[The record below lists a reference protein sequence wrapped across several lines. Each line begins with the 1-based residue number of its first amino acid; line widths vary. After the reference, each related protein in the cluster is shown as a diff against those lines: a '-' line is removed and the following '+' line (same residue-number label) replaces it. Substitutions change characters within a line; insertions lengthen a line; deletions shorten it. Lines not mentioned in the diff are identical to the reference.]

1 MIVVVELS
9 SSSFLRLTLSS
20 LLLSSVAAMV
30 AVVGIIA
37 VRAAEIL

>member
-9 SSSFLRLTLSS
+9 SSSFLRLTLS

-30 AVVGIIA
+30 VVVGIIA
-37 VRAAEIL
+37 VRAAGTL

>member
-9 SSSFLRLTLSS
+9 SSFLRLTLSLS
-20 LLLSSVAAMV
+20 LLLSSVAVMAV
-30 AVVGIIA
+30 VVGIIA